1 MIEDGRVQLETS
13 DLVQLRK
20 DFRELVNAMVDGNTQ
35 HEDDRKASKKELDA
49 WLNRLWSNFANNVKL
64 TDNPDFNFSEPIA
77 IEPPVDEILQYEIKT
92 GEQDLQTLTETLLKV
107 RRETT
112 QTLEGFAPEL
122 VKVESEPVH
131 KLKLTEE
138 APLRNNKSLVV
149 SSMDIQVTKEVEP
162 VYEDTMALLS
172 TLETKVP
179 MVATDIEQFLPTVQ
193 DIKSFY

>member
-138 APLRNNKSLVV
+138 TPLRNNKSLVV

-179 MVATDIEQFLPTVQ
+179 VVATDIEQFLPTVQ